1 MLGRIFMNGR
11 KRMDEVFIV
20 START
25 PIGRFGGAL
34 KEFSPA
40 DLGAHVMRAALD
52 RAGIEGKDLDLYIMG
67 NILRA
72 GHGQLVPR
80 QAAVKAGIPQE
91 VDGYAVDMVCSSG
104 MMSVMNAAT
113 AIKAGEADL
122 ILSGGIE
129 SMSQAGFFLSHKARW
144 GYRLLMGAPEQLGDT
159 LLHDGL
165 TDPIAEGV
173 MGALTERL
181 VIEWEI
187 SRKKLDEVAYYS
199 HKRAAEATHRGFF
212 RKEIEPMEVNTP
224 KETISLDYD
233 EGIRED
239 TSLKSLAKLP
249 PAFNKDGM
257 LTVGNSSQISDGA
270 AALILASEQAVKKH
284 KLEPL
289 ARVLGG
295 TWAAGESWRYIE
307 APITVVKKLLD
318 KLDKGIDDFD
328 LYENNEAFAV
338 SSVLFSKL
346 LGIEFDR
353 LNVNGGSIA
362 LGHPIG
368 CTGAR
373 IIVTL
378 LNALA
383 ERGEK
388 TGVATLCHGTGG
400 ATAIAIEKL

>member
-1 MLGRIFMNGR
+1 MLGRIFMSGR

-52 RAGIEGKDLDLYIMG
+52 RAGIDGKDLDLYIMG

-104 MMSVMNAAT
+104 MMAVMNAAT

-159 LLHDGL
+159 LLQDGL
-165 TDPIAEGV
+165 TDPIAEGI

-181 VIEWEI
+181 VVEWEI

-212 RKEIEPMEVNTP
+212 RKEIVPIEVHTP

-239 TSLKSLAKLP
+239 TSLKRLAKLS

-295 TWAAGESWRYIE
+295 TWAAGESWRYVE

-388 TGVATLCHGTGG
+388 TGVAALCHGTGG